1 MTSRVLL
8 CRHVLYGCSTTPA
21 LHNELRCMVLTKA
34 TFHDYDKMLER
45 KEIEEKADDPV
56 RLK

>member
-1 MTSRVLL
+1 
-8 CRHVLYGCSTTPA
+8 
-21 LHNELRCMVLTKA
+21 MVLTKA

-56 RLK
+56 GLILMTSIEVSICLKFAVK